1 MMCMCLKK
9 LEKNG
14 KGEMQFAEMSIY
26 IDEYIYIGCI
36 WNPAVFERP
45 GNFKNSFVTASPRA
59 EPLARLVPKVGIT
72 LPRSTGL
79 SNPRN

>member
-1 MMCMCLKK
+1 MYVF
-9 LEKNG
+9 EKVGTNG
-14 KGEMQFAEMSIY
+14 KGEIQFGEMSIY
-26 IDEYIYIGCI
+26 INEYIYIGCI
-36 WNPAVFERP
+36 WNPAVFGRP
-45 GNFKNSFVTASPRA
+45 GNFKNSFVTTSPRA